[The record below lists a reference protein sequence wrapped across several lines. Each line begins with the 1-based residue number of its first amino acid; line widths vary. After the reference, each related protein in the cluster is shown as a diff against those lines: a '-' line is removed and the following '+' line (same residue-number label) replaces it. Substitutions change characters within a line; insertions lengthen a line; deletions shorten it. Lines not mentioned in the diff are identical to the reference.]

1 MVSPY
6 SPSGLVTKPAAKP
19 PPSQDSPKP
28 YLNSLHFSSRF
39 LLRLGSLLGSSWLP
53 LGLHLGP
60 LLGSILAQ
68 LRPKSPLD
76 TLLFQK
82 SRFSKKRAPLGPQ
95 HDFDPKMGPKIGP
108 RWSQDG
114 FKTILEGVCFRLR
127 FCLRFWSVLS
137 SILSYFGSNMG
148 PILAPFWNISPP
160 HRRAL
165 LGPKRHKA
173 TQGAPR

>member
-1 MVSPY
+1 MGALRGFLCGLGAVLVSPY
-6 SPSGLVTKPAAKP
+6 SPSGLVTKPPAKP

-53 LGLHLGP
+53 LGLHLGS

-82 SRFSKKRAPLGPQ
+82 REFSRNLTFSNNKITKNDPKTAPKTTQDRPKTAPRRYSRASFFDFVFDI
-95 HDFDPKMGPKIGP
+95 DFD
-108 RWSQDG
+108 
-114 FKTILEGVCFRLR
+114 
-127 FCLRFWSVLS
+127 S
-137 SILSYFGSNMG
+137 SWV
-148 PILAPFWNISPP
+148 PF
-160 HRRAL
+160 
-165 LGPKRHKA
+165 
-173 TQGAPR
+173 

>member
-1 MVSPY
+1 MSEGARGTSWEGLGLPY

-53 LGLHLGP
+53 LGLYLGS

-68 LRPKSPLD
+68 LRPKLPLD

-82 SRFSKKRAPLGPQ
+82 S
-95 HDFDPKMGPKIGP
+95 
-108 RWSQDG
+108 
-114 FKTILEGVCFRLR
+114 
-127 FCLRFWSVLS
+127 
-137 SILSYFGSNMG
+137 
-148 PILAPFWNISPP
+148 
-160 HRRAL
+160 
-165 LGPKRHKA
+165 
-173 TQGAPR
+173 